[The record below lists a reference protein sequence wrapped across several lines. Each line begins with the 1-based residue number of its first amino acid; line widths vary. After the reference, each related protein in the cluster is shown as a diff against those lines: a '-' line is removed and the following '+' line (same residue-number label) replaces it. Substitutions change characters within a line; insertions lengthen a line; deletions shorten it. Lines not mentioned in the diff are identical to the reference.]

1 MPAADRY
8 PDKIGENRTKDENP
22 HQHIQKRVE
31 VVDRADRTG
40 VKGKPRAKHENIAE
54 PECHAGHYGETSDFA
69 RRQSGLRI
77 DPIAYRARGDQ
88 RKARVKEI
96 A

>member
-1 MPAADRY
+1 
-8 PDKIGENRTKDENP
+8 
-22 HQHIQKRVE
+22 

-77 DPIAYRARGDQ
+77 DPIADRACGDQ
-88 RKARVKEI
+88 RKAEGERNRVARERGQRRRLIGNAGGKL